1 MATHLSDESRL
12 IAAAKKGDEEAFRV
26 LVEQYYHNIYNL
38 VRKIA
43 RNHEDT
49 EDAVQWALL
58 KAYCNLSQFQGNS
71 RIYTWLVRIAVN
83 EALMRLRKKRANRE
97 IPLEDLAQSDPGLLS
112 PETHHWSENPERH
125 YAEREAHEIIRRALD
140 GLSPGLCSAF
150 LLRNVDDLSM
160 RETAEALGL
169 SISAVKSR
177 LVRARS
183 RLRRRLRTV
192 FRVNY
197 CSELAAKAPSQTEYM
212 SAAHRM

>member
-1 MATHLSDESRL
+1 MATHLADEARL
-12 IAAAKKGDEEAFRV
+12 IAAAKQGDEEAFRV
-26 LVEQYYHNIYNL
+26 LVDQYYNNIYNL

-97 IPLEDLAQSDPGLLS
+97 IPLEDLAQSDPSVLS
-112 PETHHWSENPERH
+112 PETHHWSENPERY
-125 YAEREAHEIIRRALD
+125 YAECEAHEIINKALE

-192 FRVNY
+192 FHVKY
-197 CSELAAKAPSQTEYM
+197 CAELAAKSSSQTEY
-212 SAAHRM
+212 RM

>member
-1 MATHLSDESRL
+1 MATHLAEESRL
-12 IAAAKKGDEEAFRV
+12 VAAAKQGDEEAFRT
-26 LVEQYYHNIYNL
+26 LVDQYYHNIYNL

-49 EDAVQWALL
+49 EDAVQWALF

-83 EALMRLRKKRANRE
+83 EALMRLRKKRSNRE
-97 IPLEDLAQSDPGLLS
+97 IPLEDVAQSDPSLLS
-112 PETHHWSENPERH
+112 PETDHWMENPERH
-125 YAEREAHEIIRRALD
+125 FAEMEAHEIITKAL
-140 GLSPGLCSAF
+140 
-150 LLRNVDDLSM
+150 DDLSM

-169 SISAVKSR
+169 SVSAVKSR

-192 FRVNY
+192 FRVRY
-197 CSELAAKAPSQTEYM
+197 CPERLNVESRT
-212 SAAHRM
+212 